1 MGDEPRYTAT
11 MARSTSKAAKKDGTA
26 GSTGTGEEGQ
36 TKGRASKVLL
46 DDVAGMLAFAQSA
59 ARTESAQGQAKLDKA
74 KARDASKAAKA
85 SQQKQKQE
93 DKDKDGKV
101 LAKKQRSSSSSNL
114 QKAKQQVQ
122 AAELQKKLDK
132 KKRQRGSTN
141 GDATRQGVTRKAVS
155 FA

>member
-1 MGDEPRYTAT
+1 MGEPRYTAT
-11 MARSTSKAAKKDGTA
+11 MARSTSKAAKKD

-93 DKDKDGKV
+93 EKDGKV
-101 LAKKQRSSSSSNL
+101 LAKKQS
-114 QKAKQQVQ
+114 KGETA
-122 AAELQKKLDK
+122 
-132 KKRQRGSTN
+132 G
-141 GDATRQGVTRKAVS
+141 
-155 FA
+155 